1 MVAREL
7 YLEGIPAAELEAEL
21 VERAIRRTD
30 RNIAAMELAL
40 AAMRAKQVARQ
51 RELARQAVRR
61 AGGSSARPPRRET
74 LGKSQPKP
82 VAAPDRSNCA
92 DALRAGS
99 SAGPSTG
106 SDAPAPG
113 GAKPDETPLTP
124 AVVAHLRD
132 WCLRSLQG
140 EISAP
145 RPGGQEKEGA

>member
-1 MVAREL
+1 MMMAIEL
-7 YLEGIPAAELEAEL
+7 YLEGVPASDMHLEML
-21 VERAIRRTD
+21 RRAID
-30 RNIAAMELAL
+30 RDAAKIGNAEALLAHL
-40 AAMRAKQVARQ
+40 RQKHAGRALEYARQ
-51 RELARQAVRR
+51 LQRLHGAKPE
-61 AGGSSARPPRRET
+61 
-74 LGKSQPKP
+74 GK
-82 VAAPDRSNCA
+82 A
-92 DALRAGS
+92 